1 MGDRRL
7 VYERLSRPHFG
18 LNGTASL
25 WLGSDHLIQV
35 SNTFGW
41 ERYRRWF
48 FRDIQAVI
56 ARRNSSRFIWN
67 VVVGMGGLFIGL
79 GATVLIITS
88 ATSGDRI
95 PLLVIAAILG
105 VIAAGFLAV
114 ALVNT
119 LLGPTCTVFVVTP
132 RGMEKLAGPGRLVV
146 FERIVERVRPLAE
159 QAQVA
164 VPTST
169 ALHPEDLGVA
179 FDQRPRP

>member
-67 VVVGMGGLFIGL
+67 VVVGVGGFFIGL
-79 GATVLIITS
+79 GAAVLIITS

-95 PLLVIAAILG
+95 PLLG
-105 VIAAGFLAV
+105 DGEH
-114 ALVNT
+114 T
-119 LLGPTCTVFVVTP
+119 W
-132 RGMEKLAGPGRLVV
+132 E
-146 FERIVERVRPLAE
+146 
-159 QAQVA
+159 
-164 VPTST
+164 
-169 ALHPEDLGVA
+169 
-179 FDQRPRP
+179 